1 MKTFALVVA
10 ALAGSASTT
19 LGALSFTGPAL
30 TQNFDGLPTANVAG
44 AFSATI
50 GAQNA
55 VPSLPE
61 WFATKLAGTGTAAT
75 ALTANDGSSNSG
87 AMFSYALTATPG
99 ERAIGTLASGSNA
112 FAFGFEVMN
121 NAAYSLTEFT
131 VSFEGEEYR
140 KASST
145 ATSTAPVNVLAFAWG
160 VSGGSI
166 TSSNFLSDGTMTPN
180 TAGDVV
186 GTAPMPNGTPA
197 SGIVVYT
204 SLGTTT
210 VTITGL
216 NVAPGQSIFVRWS
229 DFNDLGNDAGLAIDN
244 FTFNAV
250 PTPGSLALL
259 GLGGLVAS
267 RRRRA

>member
-30 TQNFDGLPTANVAG
+30 SENFDGLPAANVAG

-50 GAQNA
+50 GLHNA

-61 WFATKLAGTGTAAT
+61 WFATKIAGTGTTAT
-75 ALTANDGSSNSG
+75 ALTASDGSSNSG
-87 AMFSYALTATPG
+87 AMFSYAATASPAD
-99 ERAIGTLASGSNA
+99 RALGTLASGSNV
-112 FAFGFEVMN
+112 FAFGTEIVN
-121 NAAYSLTEFT
+121 NTGGLLTEIT
-131 VSFEGEEYR
+131 ISFDREQYR
-140 KASST
+140 SST
-145 ATSTAPVNVLAFAWG
+145 TTQNVLNFAYG
-160 VSGGSI
+160 FSGGAV
-166 TSSNFLSDGTMTPN
+166 TSSNYLSDAGMTADATGN
-180 TAGDVV
+180 VV
-186 GTAPMPNGTPA
+186 GDAAVATNGVLVPPTTAA
-197 SGIVVYT
+197 VSF
-204 SLGTTT
+204 
-210 VTITGL
+210 TITGL
-216 NVAPGQSIFVRWS
+216 SWGAGQSLFIRWS
-229 DFNDLGNDAGLAIDN
+229 DTNDFGNDAGLAIDN